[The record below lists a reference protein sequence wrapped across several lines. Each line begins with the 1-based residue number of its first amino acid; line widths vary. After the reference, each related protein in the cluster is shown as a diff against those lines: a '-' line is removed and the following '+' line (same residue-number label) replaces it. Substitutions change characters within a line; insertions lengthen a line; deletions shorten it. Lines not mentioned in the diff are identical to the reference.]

1 MAIGERIHYFRTMR
15 GMTQKQLGQ
24 MVGFP
29 EASADIRIAQYE
41 SGTRTPKEDLTAKI
55 AEVLEVTPMALLVP
69 DISTSSNM
77 LLTLFGISELYG
89 LTVDEIDG
97 EVCLRIKEDDKHFA
111 GVRSLLSQWL
121 EKERAYQ
128 SGEISKGAYD
138 AWKYRSLHFPM
149 PPVTEE

>member
-1 MAIGERIHYFRTMR
+1 MTYDAIKDMKT
-15 GMTQKQLGQ
+15 
-24 MVGFP
+24 VGILRK
-29 EASADIRIAQYE
+29 D
-41 SGTRTPKEDLTAKI
+41 KEKGVMEIGVPMGIVAALIPSTNPTST
-55 AEVLEVTPMALLVP
+55 VTPMALLVP

-97 EVCLRIKEDDKHFA
+97 EVCMRIKEDDKHFA
-111 GVRSLLSQWL
+111 GVHSLLSQWL

-138 AWKYRSLHFPM
+138 AWKYQSLHFPM